1 MLAARA
7 GSASIGGNIAPMLAA
22 SPSAHD
28 HIVMYKRIGTI
39 VFLAISIQYRKN
51 NDRWRNAFA
60 FCVPLRAQNF
70 SAEACTTLELFSW
83 AGAGAFSFHREES
96 GAPRP

>member
-1 MLAARA
+1 M
-7 GSASIGGNIAPMLAA
+7 GGNVAAMLAA

-51 NDRWRNAFA
+51 NDLWRNAFA
-60 FCVPLRAQNF
+60 FCVPLRA
-70 SAEACTTLELFSW
+70 
-83 AGAGAFSFHREES
+83 
-96 GAPRP
+96 

>member
-39 VFLAISIQYRKN
+39 VLAISIQYRKN

-70 SAEACTTLELFSW
+70 SAEA
-83 AGAGAFSFHREES
+83 R
-96 GAPRP
+96 

>member
-7 GSASIGGNIAPMLAA
+7 GSASMGGNVAAMLAA

-51 NDRWRNAFA
+51 NDLWRNAFA
-60 FCVPLRAQNF
+60 FCVPLRAKNF
-70 SAEACTTLELFSW
+70 SGEACTTLELFN
-83 AGAGAFSFHREES
+83 
-96 GAPRP
+96 